1 MPLTPAECQCAW
13 RERHRG
19 EPRGN
24 AVLLAQLAA
33 LHARVA
39 QLEAELAASRLQQR
53 RIDHTGQI
61 GL

>member
-1 MPLTPAECQCAW
+1 MPLTSAERQHAW
-13 RERHRG
+13 RERHQ
-19 EPRGN
+19 GN
-24 AVLLAQLAA
+24 ATMLTQLAA
-33 LHARVA
+33 LQGRVA